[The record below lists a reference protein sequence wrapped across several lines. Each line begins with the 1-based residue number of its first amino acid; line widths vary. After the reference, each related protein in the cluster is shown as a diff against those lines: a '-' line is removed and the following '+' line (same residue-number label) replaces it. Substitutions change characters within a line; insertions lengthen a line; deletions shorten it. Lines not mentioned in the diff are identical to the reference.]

1 MIKKQGAMAIALLAL
16 TACSSNFQLPTTSTS
31 PVVAG
36 ELDKTMYL
44 RGDFTLW
51 DAEPQYRFEETQPG
65 IYATKARFMSP
76 GKVYEFKI
84 ADEQWSEGYNCGYKR
99 EGQLTLGQP
108 LVADCNTVYN
118 YFSFKPSKK
127 GWYEIRLDYRNPR
140 SPKVVIVKS

>member
-51 DAEPQYRFEETQPG
+51 DAEPQYRLEETQ
-65 IYATKARFMSP
+65 
-76 GKVYEFKI
+76 
-84 ADEQWSEGYNCGYKR
+84 
-99 EGQLTLGQP
+99 
-108 LVADCNTVYN
+108 
-118 YFSFKPSKK
+118 
-127 GWYEIRLDYRNPR
+127 
-140 SPKVVIVKS
+140 